1 MMEKSGSL
9 GKRVCMGD
17 SVDVLCKPDVLVI
30 GAGSAGVAA
39 GIAAARQGAEVLLVE
54 SGGILGGAGTAALV
68 HSFCGLYELR
78 ESDAEPLK
86 LANTGLPEELEHL
99 LREEGIGARR
109 RMGRVDVLLHS
120 PQRLAAFYDRW
131 CAAEDRLRLLLHTSV
146 IAARVE
152 SGRVSE
158 VTLHCRG
165 TSMHVRPKAVVDA
178 SGDAVLA
185 ALSGHAFELAPSH
198 KLLRPAYCVG
208 IAGAGPELRGLELAA
223 IIVRSIQD
231 GSLPQEAAGAQF
243 RQLDGGQVFLT
254 LDLPGDEPYDSTS
267 AVSLSAVELA
277 GRSLVFQIID
287 CLRREHAAFREAWIA
302 TLPTR
307 AGVRESRRWTGK
319 AVLTEEDLLA
329 SRKEKNAVAMA
340 AWPMELRETA
350 KGPKLLFPRDLRPC
364 GIPAGCLQARDL
376 DNVFIAGRCISTTH
390 RAQASTRVMGTALAT
405 GEAAGR
411 MAAAW

>member
-1 MMEKSGSL
+1 
-9 GKRVCMGD
+9 MGD

-54 SGGILGGAGTAALV
+54 GGGILGGAGTAALV
-68 HSFCGLYELR
+68 HSFCGLYDLR

-86 LANTGLPEELEHL
+86 LANKGLPVELEHR

-131 CAAEDRLRLLLHTSV
+131 CSAEDRLRLLLHTSV
-146 IAARVE
+146 IAAKVE
-152 SGRVSE
+152 SDRVSE

-198 KLLRPAYCVG
+198 ELLRPAYCVG
-208 IAGAGPELRGLELAA
+208 IAGAGQELPVLELAA
-223 IIVRSIQD
+223 MIVRNIQD

-254 LDLPGDEPYDSTS
+254 LDLPGDQAYDSTS

-277 GRSLVFQIID
+277 GRSLVFQIFD
-287 CLRREHAAFREAWIA
+287 CLRREHAAFRQAW
-302 TLPTR
+302 
-307 AGVRESRRWTGK
+307 
-319 AVLTEEDLLA
+319 
-329 SRKEKNAVAMA
+329 
-340 AWPMELRETA
+340 
-350 KGPKLLFPRDLRPC
+350 
-364 GIPAGCLQARDL
+364 
-376 DNVFIAGRCISTTH
+376 
-390 RAQASTRVMGTALAT
+390 
-405 GEAAGR
+405 
-411 MAAAW
+411 

>member
-1 MMEKSGSL
+1 
-9 GKRVCMGD
+9 
-17 SVDVLCKPDVLVI
+17 LVI

-267 AVSLSAVELA
+267 AVSLSAV
-277 GRSLVFQIID
+277 
-287 CLRREHAAFREAWIA
+287 
-302 TLPTR
+302 
-307 AGVRESRRWTGK
+307 
-319 AVLTEEDLLA
+319 
-329 SRKEKNAVAMA
+329 
-340 AWPMELRETA
+340 
-350 KGPKLLFPRDLRPC
+350 
-364 GIPAGCLQARDL
+364 
-376 DNVFIAGRCISTTH
+376 
-390 RAQASTRVMGTALAT
+390 
-405 GEAAGR
+405 
-411 MAAAW
+411 